1 MNLFKVTLRHYTRH
15 PWQILLSVV
24 GIALGVAV
32 VVSIDL
38 ANSSAKKAFQLS
50 AEAISGSAT
59 HEIIGGPD
67 GVAEEVYTQ
76 LRVANGLDKTA
87 PVVEG
92 YGQLTNVL
100 GTKQKTMHVLGIDLL
115 AESGFRDHLEN
126 TTQALDFARFITTP
140 NTAVMLQS
148 TAKQFGLNIESEF
161 QLMVHGISYPFTLI
175 GLIKDSGSPM
185 QQALENMVIV
195 DLATAQEV
203 FGMKGRLSHIDMAIP
218 DSADGEYLKKQIQQL
233 LPDNLTLVA
242 SDSRSN
248 TMSQMTKAFQINLT
262 ALSLLALLVG
272 VFLIYNTMTFAV
284 IQRRDILGY
293 LRTLGATR
301 QQIFRL
307 IFVEALFI
315 GIISTILGLFI
326 GMILGNS
333 LLQLVTRTINDLYFV
348 ISVNQLNITAWSII
362 KGILLGIVA
371 TVAAVYIPAREATRS
386 TPRSSYS
393 RSVLESNYKTGVV
406 RVSWLGYGLLAFG
419 VSILLIPTK
428 NLMVSFAGLFVIIM
442 GCALVVPFFTY
453 ILVKYLAPLLR
464 AIFGELGNMTARGVT
479 SSFSRSSV
487 AVTALT
493 IAVATTIGVT
503 VMIDSFKS
511 SVVHWLE
518 NTLNADV
525 FITPAGVNPSSE
537 LGGLSAL
544 WVDRFK
550 ALPEVDNISVARRV
564 QLSTTGE
571 PSQLLALQIPRK
583 AFTRFKL
590 INGDP
595 EQARQEFFDE
605 KAVLVSEPYAFRHD
619 VQVGDRIKLPTDNGE
634 KEFKVAG
641 VYVDYGSESG
651 VIAMNRS
658 TYLKYWNDKSI
669 SSLGIYARNDTDV
682 PRLIQKLRDTVDQ
695 ERSNLYKQIKDQDL
709 EIRSNQALRE
719 ASIKIFDRTFAVT
732 QVLRLLAIV
741 VALVGILSALMAIQ
755 IERSRE
761 LALMRAIGL
770 TPRQLWL
777 VVSGET
783 GIIGA
788 LAGILAAPIGIAIAA
803 ILILVINQRSFGWS
817 MDISVDPL
825 VLSQSLAL
833 AIVAALLAGVYPAM
847 RLSRIKPAD
856 ALREE

>member
-1 MNLFKVTLRHYTRH
+1 M
-15 PWQILLSVV
+15 
-24 GIALGVAV
+24 
-32 VVSIDL
+32 
-38 ANSSAKKAFQLS
+38 
-50 AEAISGSAT
+50 
-59 HEIIGGPD
+59 
-67 GVAEEVYTQ
+67 
-76 LRVANGLDKTA
+76 
-87 PVVEG
+87 
-92 YGQLTNVL
+92 
-100 GTKQKTMHVLGIDLL
+100 
-115 AESGFRDHLEN
+115 
-126 TTQALDFARFITTP
+126 
-140 NTAVMLQS
+140 
-148 TAKQFGLNIESEF
+148 
-161 QLMVHGISYPFTLI
+161 
-175 GLIKDSGSPM
+175 
-185 QQALENMVIV
+185 
-195 DLATAQEV
+195 
-203 FGMKGRLSHIDMAIP
+203 
-218 DSADGEYLKKQIQQL
+218 
-233 LPDNLTLVA
+233 
-242 SDSRSN
+242 
-248 TMSQMTKAFQINLT
+248 
-262 ALSLLALLVG
+262 
-272 VFLIYNTMTFAV
+272 
-284 IQRRDILGY
+284 
-293 LRTLGATR
+293 
-301 QQIFRL
+301 
-307 IFVEALFI
+307 
-315 GIISTILGLFI
+315 
-326 GMILGNS
+326 
-333 LLQLVTRTINDLYFV
+333 
-348 ISVNQLNITAWSII
+348 
-362 KGILLGIVA
+362 
-371 TVAAVYIPAREATRS
+371 
-386 TPRSSYS
+386 
-393 RSVLESNYKTGVV
+393 
-406 RVSWLGYGLLAFG
+406 
-419 VSILLIPTK
+419 
-428 NLMVSFAGLFVIIM
+428 
-442 GCALVVPFFTY
+442 
-453 ILVKYLAPLLR
+453 
-464 AIFGELGNMTARGVT
+464 
-479 SSFSRSSV
+479 
-487 AVTALT
+487 
-493 IAVATTIGVT
+493 
-503 VMIDSFKS
+503 
-511 SVVHWLE
+511 
-518 NTLNADV
+518 
-525 FITPAGVNPSSE
+525 
-537 LGGLSAL
+537 
-544 WVDRFK
+544 
-550 ALPEVDNISVARRV
+550 DNISVARRV
-564 QLSTTGE
+564 QLSTPGE